1 MLHSWILVE
10 RNLLV
15 LPSYSVVLNIR
26 RKKPVCIP
34 VNFDRDKDTVY
45 ATKTKYLFE
54 PHFLICSNFK

>member
-45 ATKTKYLFE
+45 ATKLS
-54 PHFLICSNFK
+54 ISSNPTF